1 MRFTAGRILVRRDE
15 RWRAGRPA
23 GLPAA
28 QRREVTALTLPLLA
42 GYGYLAGRA

>member
-1 MRFTAGRILVRRDE
+1 MRFTTGRIPVRRDE
-15 RWRAGRPA
+15 RWRA

-42 GYGYLAGRA
+42 GYGYLGGRA